1 MHPQF
6 LKYDA
11 YLFDIDGTLM
21 NVRDGTHYNAFH
33 SAVREVYGIDSR
45 IDGVP
50 VHGNTDIGILRAVAR
65 RAGLTDVEFESR
77 LKDAVDHMC
86 CEVEHNSASIL
97 PELCPSIMELL
108 QTLAEAGKLLG
119 VVSGNLERI
128 GWRKLEAAG
137 IRKFFS
143 FGCFSDHQELRVDIF
158 RSGVAKAR
166 MHSGEASTVCF
177 VGDTPSDI
185 EAARQLGVPIIA
197 VATGIFG
204 VDELRKLSPD
214 VCLGSCA
221 EMLTIA

>member
-1 MHPQF
+1 
-6 LKYDA
+6 
-11 YLFDIDGTLM
+11 M

-33 SAVREVYGIDSR
+33 SAVRDAYGIDSR

-65 RAGLTDVEFESR
+65 RAGLTDAEFESG

-86 CEVEHNSASIL
+86 CEVERNSAAIR
-97 PELCPSIMELL
+97 PELCPSIAELL
-108 QTLAEAGKLLG
+108 QLLKEAGKLLG

-128 GWRKLEAAG
+128 GWVKLEKAG
-137 IRKFFS
+137 VRDFFG

-158 RSGVAKAR
+158 RSGIAKAQVLR
-166 MHSGEASTVCF
+166 GNTASVCV

-185 EAARQLGVPIIA
+185 EAAQQLGLPIIA

-204 VDELRKLSPD
+204 VDELRKLCPS
-214 VCLGSCA
+214 VCLASCA
-221 EMLTIA
+221 DLLTLA